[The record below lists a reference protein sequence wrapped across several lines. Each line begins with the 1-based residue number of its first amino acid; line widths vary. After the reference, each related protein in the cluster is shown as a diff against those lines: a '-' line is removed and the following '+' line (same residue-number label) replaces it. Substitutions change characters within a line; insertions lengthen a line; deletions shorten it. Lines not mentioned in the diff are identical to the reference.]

1 MANITK
7 VQATV
12 SVNGTSYSFEPEI
25 ILVYDNPICQYER
38 AVDGTMTCTHF
49 ATKKVIDIA
58 DWMSTDEFVS
68 LLSVISAVSTIEY
81 IHSTLAN
88 NTTAWVDSE
97 AISVYVIHPIEY
109 QETDGRYRFSF
120 RMEQE

>member
-1 MANITK
+1 MADIIK
-7 VQATV
+7 VLATV
-12 SVNGTSYSFEPEI
+12 STNGTSYSFSPET

-58 DWMSTDEFVS
+58 DWMSTDEFIS
-68 LLSVISAVSTIEY
+68 LLSVISAVSTSIY
-81 IHSTLAN
+81 PSTLAR
-88 NTTAWVDSE
+88 NTTEYVTSD

>member
-12 SVNGTSYSFEPEI
+12 SVNGTSYSFEPET

-58 DWMSTDEFVS
+58 DWMNPDNFAS
-68 LLSVISAVSTIEY
+68 LLAVISTTAPVNF
-81 IHSTLAN
+81 IHSTLAVG
-88 NTTAWVDSE
+88 TTTWVNSNP
-97 AISVYVIHPIEY
+97 ISVYVIHPIEH
-109 QETDGRYRFSF
+109 QETGGRFRFSF
-120 RMEQE
+120 RMEEK

>member
-1 MANITK
+1 MADIIK
-7 VQATV
+7 VLATV
-12 SVNGTSYSFEPEI
+12 STNGTSYSFSPET

-68 LLSVISAVSTIEY
+68 LLSVISAVTTIEY
-81 IHSTLAN
+81 IHSTLAAG
-88 NTTAWVDSE
+88 TETWTESE

>member
-12 SVNGTSYSFEPEI
+12 SVNGTSFSFEPET

-38 AVDGTMTCTHF
+38 AVDGTLTCTHF
-49 ATKKVIDIA
+49 ATKKVIDIT
-58 DWMSTDEFVS
+58 DWRSTDEFVS
-68 LLSVISAVSTIEY
+68 LLSVISAVTTIEY
-81 IHSTLAN
+81 IHSTLAAG
-88 NTTAWVDSE
+88 TETWTESE